1 MAEWQF
7 QLLVWW
13 KKLSHLVEDSPP
25 WTLEAFN
32 IPCFPAIMGS
42 RNRSF
47 FKK

>member
-7 QLLVWW
+7 QLPVWW

-32 IPCFPAIMGS
+32 IPCFPAV
-42 RNRSF
+42 
-47 FKK
+47 KKQIIF